1 MVARIRY
8 NSNRRRR
15 GASSVEY
22 ILVLALVVIPLAL
35 MANTVIVFPWSAINP
50 QAGQINDGT
59 VTPNSRPTMINAYFK
74 RMSTVIVLPVG

>member
-1 MVARIRY
+1 MVASIGH

-35 MANTVIVFPWSAINP
+35 MANTVIVFPWSELNP
-50 QAGQINDGT
+50 QAAQINDGSS
-59 VTPNSRPTMINAYFK
+59 NHRPTIINAYFK
-74 RMSTVIVLPVG
+74 RMSSVIVLPVG